1 MYNNVLISS
10 SDLNDYLS
18 NNSRLIAN
26 GNDDMLT
33 YLNFIIN
40 DIKLLLNIQ
49 INIIDIINNKNTY
62 LGTINL
68 IKGYI
73 DDCYMNCQFTN
84 NKIYNNIING
94 KILEEFKAV
103 FGFKLE
109 FKEFIDIQ
117 TFTEFK
123 IKTKK
128 KTKEFYVLNDLD
140 FKYNKIIIYPLN

>member
-40 DIKLLLNIQ
+40 DIKLFLNIQ

-109 FKEFIDIQ
+109 FK
-117 TFTEFK
+117 
-123 IKTKK
+123 
-128 KTKEFYVLNDLD
+128 
-140 FKYNKIIIYPLN
+140 